1 MMQTVRLALLSFLLA
16 LCMALP
22 VAAQDNAQKLVVYSG
37 RTEGLIGPVL
47 EKFMQE
53 TGVRVEVRYG
63 GTAEMAAT
71 ILEEGDN
78 SPADVFIA
86 QDAGALGALEAEDR
100 LSELPTDILD
110 LVQPQ
115 YESATGQW
123 IGVSGRAR
131 ALVYNTDMVQADAL
145 PKSILDLTKPEWQ
158 GKVGWAPPN
167 GSFQSNITAMRL
179 LLGEEAAAQWLTDM
193 VNNGVVSYENNDAIT
208 QAVINGEIAV
218 GLVNH
223 YYVFEFKEQFP
234 DAPIDIHFFKE
245 GDVGNL
251 INVAGAGVLNTSK
264 QPELAQSLIAYL
276 LGEESQTY
284 FAETTGEY
292 PLIANV
298 PENPDVRP
306 MEEIKGPEID
316 LSSLSD
322 LQTTLDM
329 LRDTGVTP

>member
-1 MMQTVRLALLSFLLA
+1 MQSVRILLTSLCIA

-22 VAAQDNAQKLVVYSG
+22 TAAQDNAQTLVVYSG
-37 RTEGLIGPVL
+37 RTEGLIGPIL
-47 EKFMQE
+47 EQFTQD
-53 TGVRVEVRYG
+53 TGIPVEVRYG

-86 QDAGALGALEAEDR
+86 QDASALGALAAEGR
-100 LSELPTDILD
+100 LIALPADILEQ
-110 LVQPQ
+110 VQPQ
-115 YESATGQW
+115 YESAAGEW
-123 IGVSGRAR
+123 VGISGRAR
-131 ALVYNTDMVQADAL
+131 ALVYNTELVQAEAL
-145 PKSILDLTKPEWQ
+145 PASLLGLTQPEWQ

-179 LLGEEAAAQWLTDM
+179 LLGEDATAQWLTDM
-193 VNNGVVSYENNDAIT
+193 VNNGAVSYENNDAIT
-208 QAVINGEIAV
+208 QAVIDGEISV

-234 DAPIDIHFFKE
+234 DAPIDIHYFE
-245 GDVGNL
+245 DGDLGNL
-251 INVAGAGVLNTSK
+251 INVAGAGIINTSK
-264 QPELAQSLIAYL
+264 QPDLAQSLIRYL
-276 LGEESQTY
+276 LGETAQTY
-284 FAETTGEY
+284 FAETTAEY
-292 PLIANV
+292 PLVAGV
-298 PENPDVRP
+298 PENPQVRP
-306 MEEIKGPEID
+306 LAEIKGPEID

>member
-1 MMQTVRLALLSFLLA
+1 MQSVRILLTSLCIA

-22 VAAQDNAQKLVVYSG
+22 TAAQDNAQTLVVYSG
-37 RTEGLIGPVL
+37 RTEGLIGPIL
-47 EKFMQE
+47 EQFTQD
-53 TGVRVEVRYG
+53 TGIPVEVRYG

-86 QDAGALGALEAEDR
+86 QDASALGALAAEGR
-100 LSELPTDILD
+100 LIALPADILEQ
-110 LVQPQ
+110 VQPQ
-115 YESATGQW
+115 YESAAGEW
-123 IGVSGRAR
+123 VGISGRAR
-131 ALVYNTDMVQADAL
+131 ALVYNTELVQAEAL
-145 PKSILDLTKPEWQ
+145 PASLLGLTQPEWQ

-179 LLGEEAAAQWLTDM
+179 LLGEDATAQWLTDM
-193 VNNGVVSYENNDAIT
+193 VNNGAVSYENNDAIT
-208 QAVINGEIAV
+208 QAVIDGEISV

-234 DAPIDIHFFKE
+234 DAPIDIHYFE
-245 GDVGNL
+245 DGDLGNL
-251 INVAGAGVLNTSK
+251 INVAGAGIINTSK
-264 QPELAQSLIAYL
+264 QPDLAQSLIRYL
-276 LGEESQTY
+276 LGETAQNY
-284 FAETTGEY
+284 FAETTAEY
-292 PLIANV
+292 PLVAGV
-298 PENPDVRP
+298 PENPQVRP
-306 MEEIKGPEID
+306 LAEIKGPEID